1 VSNGALRLTAMT
13 TPAQNHAASAA
24 APTSSS
30 LTGAP
35 ARPSSVAAAPAAC
48 SPNRRKILAG
58 AREVFMG
65 SGFDRASVEA
75 IAARAGVAKATV
87 YNHFHDKAQ
96 LFVASFSEEADQLR
110 GDLLACLSAE
120 AEGDV
125 DDALRRAG
133 EAVVAAILTPA
144 FVSLY
149 RQTSA
154 EIARFPE
161 IGRILFDR
169 GPAVVLE
176 RIADF
181 LRRWVARGDL
191 RIDDIPMAAM
201 QLNTLWQGN
210 LFFRAQMGV
219 LDPVPDA
226 TIREVVRHGVRV
238 FLSAYR
244 A

>member
-1 VSNGALRLTAMT
+1 MTSRLRN
-13 TPAQNHAASAA
+13 PATIAVE
-24 APTSSS
+24 PTSSS
-30 LTGAP
+30 VTCTPASASSEAGAP
-35 ARPSSVAAAPAAC
+35 APRA
-48 SPNRRKILAG
+48 PNRRKILAG
-58 AREVFMG
+58 AREVFME
-65 SGFDRASVEA
+65 SGFDRASVDA

-87 YNHFHDKAQ
+87 YNHFQDKAQ

-120 AEGDV
+120 PEGDV
-125 DDALRRAG
+125 EDALRRAG

-176 RIADF
+176 RIAAY
-181 LRRWVARGDL
+181 LGRWVARGDL
-191 RIDDIPMAAM
+191 RIDDVAAAAI
-201 QLNTLWQGN
+201 QLNMLWQGN

-219 LDPVPDA
+219 LDEVPDDV
-226 TIREVVRHGVRV
+226 IREMVRGGVRV
-238 FLSAYR
+238 FLAAYR